1 MNGAAS
7 LPRYRDG
14 LGASRYSQF
23 REDAGNVV
31 ADGFLG
37 ESETLG
43 DLRVGQLLIGSP
55 TFVSSDC
62 AVQRLDRHR
71 LLSAAHVESVDWLT
85 DWVYPGAI
93 RTLVE
98 SVHDAFDAARTGLL
112 VMMAFAVV
120 VEILR
125 IVGSLA
131 GRLVAVVVI
140 TTLAAALWVYGSEI
154 AQLVAE

>member
-1 MNGAAS
+1 M
-7 LPRYRDG
+7 
-14 LGASRYSQF
+14 
-23 REDAGNVV
+23 
-31 ADGFLG
+31 
-37 ESETLG
+37 
-43 DLRVGQLLIGSP
+43 
-55 TFVSSDC
+55 
-62 AVQRLDRHR
+62 
-71 LLSAAHVESVDWLT
+71 DWLT
-85 DWVYPGAI
+85 DWVYPAAI

-140 TTLAAALWVYGSEI
+140 TALAAALWVYGSEI